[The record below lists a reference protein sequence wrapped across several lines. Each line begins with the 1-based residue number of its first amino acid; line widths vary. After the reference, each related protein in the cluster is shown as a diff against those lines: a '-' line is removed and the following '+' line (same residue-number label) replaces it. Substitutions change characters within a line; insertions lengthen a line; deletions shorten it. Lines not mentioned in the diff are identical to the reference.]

1 MSFKFFRIC
10 QILDYFFRFK
20 FSQPG
25 QGSKVDDSVLW
36 ICVIQ
41 PSQELTICDSLAHL
55 KTSFLNFIPD
65 LCILT
70 WIPPIQKVMA
80 IIFFWHYV
88 ILAFLGRSQ
97 LEGHHCNR
105 FSFWQIIIVESCV
118 VNNIFLSTFTKEQ
131 KSVPHYSLF
140 LLNKWIIYINI
151 ALLFTLRCSL
161 L

>member
-1 MSFKFFRIC
+1 MSSDLNFRSQVKAPRWTIQFFESA
-10 QILDYFFRFK
+10 L
-20 FSQPG
+20 FS
-25 QGSKVDDSVLW
+25 LHRNW
-36 ICVIQ
+36 
-41 PSQELTICDSLAHL
+41 LCDSLAHL

-70 WIPPIQKVMA
+70 WIPPIQKVMT

-118 VNNIFLSTFTKEQ
+118 VNNIFLSTFAKEQ
-131 KSVPHYSLF
+131 KSVQHYSLF
-140 LLNKWIIYINI
+140 LLNKWIIYINV